1 MGGRGQYLQK
11 GGFRV
16 QAYHAV
22 GEIDGVKVIERID
35 GRPGFMPQMSN
46 SPNAIYIL
54 KSNGYYKSIGIYG
67 SDRRLQ
73 KDIHIQH
80 EHKNRLGEKIP
91 KGIAHV
97 HHLRGGRL
105 NNVRKMSKKE
115 RRKYGALVQKM
126 GGKWD
131 V

>member
-16 QAYHAV
+16 QTYHAV

-35 GRPGFMPQMSN
+35 GRPGFMPRMSN

-67 SDRRLQ
+67 SDRRLR

-80 EHKNRLGEKIP
+80 SHENRLGEEIP

-97 HHLRGGRL
+97 HNLRGGRL

-131 V
+131 A